1 MKMIVAY
8 FCESLIYLH
17 RLHYRAIN
25 QLKKKFQ
32 DENSEIEAN
41 NCQETCSGN
50 EVYDGKKRFAVR
62 RSGRTQGQKNI
73 LSLK

>member
-41 NCQETCSGN
+41 NC
-50 EVYDGKKRFAVR
+50 
-62 RSGRTQGQKNI
+62 
-73 LSLK
+73 